1 MSSDRAKHW
10 AWKQSELDAYQLLL
24 VLAMADNCG
33 EELICYARLST
44 LAQMA
49 RQSERTVQRN
59 LESLVEM
66 GKVAIVAKRPGR
78 TTLFRILV
86 PVDFGNDAP
95 SNRTP
100 DSVTGVGQKQALEPS
115 NGAGSMATHD
125 NMSGVSSGPTTQS
138 RGPPT
143 GSQGT
148 HDRLSYDSSLN
159 PSLHK
164 PSETGARAR
173 AGPASSPAR
182 AHDSDSAEAVAK
194 ATAIAAELGLDGR
207 WTRESAARFV
217 RRIGEAERELF
228 LLNNTAKQSGFEQR
242 RVGESLAVFRRRS
255 ETEHGEILAAEVERR
270 RASAPSPEVT
280 A

>member
-10 AWKQSELDAYQLLL
+10 AWKQVELDAYQLLL

-44 LAQMA
+44 LAGMA

-59 LESLVEM
+59 LESLVEL

-78 TTLFRILV
+78 TTLFRLLV
-86 PVDFGNDAP
+86 PLDFGNAVP
-95 SNRTP
+95 SGPTP
-100 DSVTGVGQKQALEPS
+100 DSVTGVGQKQGLEAS
-115 NGAGSMATHD
+115 NGAGSGGTPD
-125 NMSGVSSGPTTQS
+125 NVTGVPEPLTGS

-148 HDRLSYDSSLN
+148 HDSLSYDSSLN

-164 PSETGARAR
+164 PSQTRGAR
-173 AGPASSPAR
+173 AGPAESPAR
-182 AHDSDSAEAVAK
+182 AS
-194 ATAIAAELGLDGR
+194 
-207 WTRESAARFV
+207 TRESPQQRSDRERK
-217 RRIGEAERELF
+217 RRAF
-228 LLNNTAKQSGFEQR
+228 LLENSCRVLGISGRQAAESLDDVDNRVAAAQIRKLEEQR
-242 RVGESLAVFRRRS
+242 RQRAEA
-255 ETEHGEILAAEVERR
+255 EAAT
-270 RASAPSPEVT
+270 APEEAP